1 MFEGTNQ
8 IDHEVTQQQV
18 FETYGKIP
26 MSFEVNQGQTDEEVR
41 FLSRGNG
48 YTLFLT
54 SNDIVLTL
62 VNPQS
67 GTSQDKVSSNTS
79 EVSIIHMKLVGASY
93 ATEPKGLEKIDTKS
107 NYFVG
112 NDPQKWLTDIPS
124 YAKIKYEDVYSGID
138 LVFYGNQQQLEYDF
152 IVNPGADPN
161 LIRFSF
167 EGAEDFNIDSECNLV
182 LELDGGK
189 IIQKAPVIFQQ
200 NNGIKN
206 IISGNYIIVEDKK
219 LGINVGQYD
228 HKLPL
233 IIDPVLVYSTFL
245 GGPGFEAAGSIA
257 VDGSGNAYVIGS
269 TNSATFPT
277 VNPIDGTYS
286 ALTDVFISKLNPAGS
301 ALVYST
307 FLGGTGDDTGSD
319 IAVDSS
325 GNVYVTGGTDS
336 TAFPTFNA
344 IDSTHNGSKDVFV
357 TKLNPAGNAL
367 VYSTFLGGAGVDQA
381 HSIAVDS
388 LGNAYVTGGTDITG
402 FHYPVTPGAF
412 NVNHNGE
419 QDVFISKLNPA
430 GSALVYSTFLGGT
443 GVDTGFGIAV
453 DSSGNVYVTGSV
465 NEQLVSNP
473 PPVNFPTV
481 NAIDSSYNG
490 DRDVF
495 VSKLNPAGSALIYST
510 FLGGPGLDL
519 GNGIAVDGSGNAYL
533 IGSTWSPTFPTV
545 NAIDPFHNGLQDV
558 FISKLN
564 PAGSALVY
572 STFLGG
578 PDSEAGQ
585 DIAIDGSGNVYVTG
599 NTSSPPFP
607 TVNPIDGTQNGSFD
621 VFVSKLNPAGSALVY
636 STFLGGQG
644 GDTGF
649 GIAVDGSGN
658 AYVAGS
664 TSSTGFPT
672 ASLDDTYNGGLTD
685 AFVLKIGDDVVI
697 GGTSIPIDQTAL
709 LLAGAQSIS
718 MWMIPVVIAGIG
730 IGVFVIKRR
739 K

>member
-167 EGAEDFNIDSECNLV
+167 EGAEDFNIDSEGNLV

-286 ALTDVFISKLNPAGS
+286 ALT
-301 ALVYST
+301 
-307 FLGGTGDDTGSD
+307 
-319 IAVDSS
+319 
-325 GNVYVTGGTDS
+325 
-336 TAFPTFNA
+336 
-344 IDSTHNGSKDVFV
+344 
-357 TKLNPAGNAL
+357 
-367 VYSTFLGGAGVDQA
+367 
-381 HSIAVDS
+381 
-388 LGNAYVTGGTDITG
+388 
-402 FHYPVTPGAF
+402 
-412 NVNHNGE
+412 
-419 QDVFISKLNPA
+419 DVFISKLNPA